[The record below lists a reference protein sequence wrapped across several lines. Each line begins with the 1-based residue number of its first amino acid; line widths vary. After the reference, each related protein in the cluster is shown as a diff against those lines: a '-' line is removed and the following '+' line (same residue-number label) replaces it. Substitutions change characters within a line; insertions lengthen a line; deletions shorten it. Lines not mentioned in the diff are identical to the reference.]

1 MVDVMSVKE
10 YNRGRNQLPEIREM
24 VVPVWYERGWIAHEP
39 KPYLF
44 RILVRSIPPSRKG
57 QQTSYAVDGVDYLS
71 ECSPS
76 DLIPSF
82 EKTIPKLREVLRIS
96 LAHELDVSLER
107 VRYVKANV
115 LWCRASAI

>member
-1 MVDVMSVKE
+1 MVDVISVKE
-10 YNRGRNQLPEIREM
+10 YNRGRNQLPEIREVM
-24 VVPVWYERGWIAHEP
+24 VPVWYERGWVPYGP
-39 KPYLF
+39 KPHLF
-44 RILVRSIPPSRKG
+44 QMLVRSIPPSRKG

-71 ECSPS
+71 KQPLS

-96 LAHELDVSLER
+96 LARELDVPLER

-115 LWCRASAI
+115 LWCRVSVV